1 MNPELERI
9 WPDED
14 RRDVAL
20 ERVLLRTLADKVF
33 LVDRLNRPDK
43 GTVAYIAAKALVR
56 IRAEDKNLA
65 EGTART

>member
-14 RRDVAL
+14 RRDAAL
-20 ERVLLRTLADKVF
+20 ERVLLRTVAGKVF

-43 GTVAYIAAKALVR
+43 GTVAYIAAKTLLR
-56 IRAEDKNLA
+56 IRDQ
-65 EGTART
+65 T

>member
-1 MNPELERI
+1 MNDELERI

-33 LVDRLNRPDK
+33 LVDRLNRPDV
-43 GTVAYIAAKALVR
+43 GTVAYIAAKALIR
-56 IRAEDKNLA
+56 IRADD
-65 EGTART
+65 T

>member
-14 RRDVAL
+14 RRDAAL
-20 ERVLLRTLADKVF
+20 ERVLLRTVAGKVF

-43 GTVAYIAAKALVR
+43 GTVAYIAAKTLLR
-56 IRAEDKNLA
+56 IRDH
-65 EGTART
+65 T